1 MIIPH
6 RGGRAGGSLLPL
18 SEKLAPRKRTGL
30 EFIYGAGESA
40 AEVIVG
46 SGVTTWKPRAAVAQD
61 GDDLWRGGATAQQF
75 FSDPFISDAPVRL
88 WEAFK
93 NPQSVQPSS
102 IAAGRAGGW
111 FAARQ
116 TVCIDGIVGHVRRNR
131 ARRQRQVG
139 RTSHTAFGLLQQ
151 SATPRGQASVGVQHL
166 QPRRIAASVA
176 SLWFFIGE
184 PSQTAQ
190 VTPIGAGQVAA
201 IGESQIL
208 ADEAG
213 DGRLDGSGADSHPG
227 LQIAGAGLEYHT
239 RFVPGTSTY
248 VEGAAEKNPMI
259 RRGYSRDHRP
269 DCEQLV
275 IALIVNNEGFP
286 FSYETFD
293 GNRTDVSTMET
304 ILRMVE
310 RKYGKARR
318 IWVFDR
324 GIVSEENLAAIRK
337 RDGQYLTGTPRSQM
351 KQFEAELLKEDWTQV
366 RPEVEV
372 KKVAIPQGEETYI
385 LCRTSGRKEK
395 EKAIRN
401 RFSNSMETA
410 LKGLEK
416 AIATGR
422 LKDRNKMERRLG
434 KIQARHP
441 QVNDL
446 YDVAL
451 KDTAEGVRLF
461 WQIKEDRKNWRESRE
476 GAYLLRTNLQAETA
490 EELWSK
496 YMQLTEAEASFR
508 ALKSELSIRPL
519 FHQLEPRVKAHVMVA
534 FLGYALWVTLKHLL
548 KRRPAI
554 VPKPSASG
562 VENAQPMTPMKA
574 IALLSTLQS
583 ADIVLPTTDGRE
595 IRLRRIT
602 EPTAEQKSLLRQL
615 GISLPE
621 HLQFHR
627 ECSADS
633 AIA

>member
-1 MIIPH
+1 MFLRPH
-6 RGGRAGGSLLPL
+6 SRNKDGKEHTYWSLVETVRTPDGPRQKTLCYLGELNSSAQARWLTTVEVFNEQGEAQQLKLFPSHVAPPEDDPQVARVLLNKVRLERTRQFGSCFL
-18 SEKLAPRKRTGL
+18 GL
-30 EFIYGAGESA
+30 EL
-40 AEVIVG
+40 
-46 SGVTTWKPRAAVAQD
+46 WKRLGLDGFFEQAVDRKPADVPWSRVAAVLAINRLCAPGSELAIEQRWYPSTAL
-61 GDDLWRGGATAQQF
+61 DDL
-75 FSDPFISDAPVRL
+75 
-88 WEAFK
+88 
-93 NPQSVQPSS
+93 
-102 IAAGRAGGW
+102 
-111 FAARQ
+111 
-116 TVCIDGIVGHVRRNR
+116 
-131 ARRQRQVG
+131 
-139 RTSHTAFGLLQQ
+139 
-151 SATPRGQASVGVQHL
+151 
-166 QPRRIAASVA
+166 
-176 SLWFFIGE
+176 
-184 PSQTAQ
+184 
-190 VTPIGAGQVAA
+190 
-201 IGESQIL
+201 
-208 ADEAG
+208 
-213 DGRLDGSGADSHPG
+213 
-227 LQIAGAGLEYHT
+227 LQIEEGKINDTRLYRCLDRILPHKTKLERHLKDRYGELFGAEFDVLLYDL
-239 RFVPGTSTY
+239 TSTY
-248 VEGAAEKNPMI
+248 VEGAAESNPMV

-324 GIVSEENLAAIRK
+324 GIVSEGNLAAIRK

-351 KQFEAELLKEDWTQV
+351 KQFEAELLKEDWTRV
-366 RPEVEV
+366 RPEVEI
-372 KKVAIPQGEETYI
+372 KKVLIPEGEETYI

-416 AIATGR
+416 AIVTGR
-422 LKDRNKMERRLG
+422 LKDRHKMERRLG

-446 YDVAL
+446 YDLAL
-451 KDTAEGVRLF
+451 RDTGDGVRLF
-461 WQIKEDRKNWRESRE
+461 WQMKEDRKNWRESRE
-476 GAYLLRTNLQAETA
+476 GAYLLRTNLKAETA

-508 ALKSELSIRPL
+508 ALKSELSVRPL

-548 KRRPAI
+548 KGRPKI
-554 VPKPSASG
+554 VPEPSASG
-562 VENAQPMTPMKA
+562 VENVQPMSPMKA

-602 EPTAEQKSLLRQL
+602 EPTADQKILLRQL
-615 GISLPE
+615 GISLPD
-621 HLQFHR
+621 HLQFNR

>member
-1 MIIPH
+1 MFLRSH
-6 RGGRAGGSLLPL
+6 GRKKDGKDHIYWSLVETVRTPDGPRQKTLCYLGELNSSAQARWLTTIEVFNEEGETQQLKLFPSHVEPPPEDPQVARVLL
-18 SEKLAPRKRTGL
+18 SKVRLERTRQFGACFLGL
-30 EFIYGAGESA
+30 EMWKRLELDRFFEQAVDGESVDVA
-40 AEVIVG
+40 WSRVTALLAINRLCAPG
-46 SGVTTWKPRAAVAQD
+46 SELAVEQRWYPSTAL
-61 GDDLWRGGATAQQF
+61 DDL
-75 FSDPFISDAPVRL
+75 
-88 WEAFK
+88 
-93 NPQSVQPSS
+93 
-102 IAAGRAGGW
+102 
-111 FAARQ
+111 
-116 TVCIDGIVGHVRRNR
+116 
-131 ARRQRQVG
+131 
-139 RTSHTAFGLLQQ
+139 
-151 SATPRGQASVGVQHL
+151 
-166 QPRRIAASVA
+166 
-176 SLWFFIGE
+176 
-184 PSQTAQ
+184 
-190 VTPIGAGQVAA
+190 
-201 IGESQIL
+201 
-208 ADEAG
+208 
-213 DGRLDGSGADSHPG
+213 
-227 LQIAGAGLEYHT
+227 LQIEDGKINDTRLYRCLDRILPHKTKLERHLKNRYGELFGAEFDVLLYDL
-239 RFVPGTSTY
+239 TSTY
-248 VEGAAEKNPMI
+248 VEGAAEKNPMV

-324 GIVSEENLAAIRK
+324 GIVSEENLAAIRN

-366 RPEVEV
+366 RPEVEI

-385 LCRTSGRKEK
+385 LCRTAGRKEK
-395 EKAIRN
+395 EQAIRN

-416 AIATGR
+416 TIAAGR
-422 LKDRNKMERRLG
+422 LKDRHKMERRLG

-446 YDVAL
+446 YDVGL
-451 KDTAEGVRLF
+451 KDTVEGVRLF
-461 WQIKEDRKNWRESRE
+461 WQIKEDRRNWRESRE
-476 GAYLLRTNLQAETA
+476 GAYLLRTNLKAETA

-508 ALKSELSIRPL
+508 ALKSELSVRPL
-519 FHQLEPRVKAHVMVA
+519 FHQLETRVKAHVMVA

-615 GISLPE
+615 GLRLPD

-627 ECSADS
+627 DCSADS

>member
-1 MIIPH
+1 MFLRPH
-6 RGGRAGGSLLPL
+6 SRNKDGKDHTYWSLVETVRTPDGPRQKTLCYLGELNSSAQTRWLRTVQVFNKQGDAQQLKLFPSHVAPPPDDPQVARVLLNKVRLERTRQFGSCFLGLDLWKRLELDRFFEQTVDHETADVPWSRVAALLAINRLCAPG
-18 SEKLAPRKRTGL
+18 SELAIEQRWYPSTALDDLLEIEEGKINDTRLYRCLDRILPHKTKLERHLKDR
-30 EFIYGAGESA
+30 YGALFG
-40 AEVIVG
+40 AEFDVLLY
-46 SGVTTWKPRAAVAQD
+46 
-61 GDDLWRGGATAQQF
+61 DL
-75 FSDPFISDAPVRL
+75 
-88 WEAFK
+88 
-93 NPQSVQPSS
+93 
-102 IAAGRAGGW
+102 
-111 FAARQ
+111 
-116 TVCIDGIVGHVRRNR
+116 
-131 ARRQRQVG
+131 
-139 RTSHTAFGLLQQ
+139 
-151 SATPRGQASVGVQHL
+151 
-166 QPRRIAASVA
+166 
-176 SLWFFIGE
+176 
-184 PSQTAQ
+184 
-190 VTPIGAGQVAA
+190 
-201 IGESQIL
+201 
-208 ADEAG
+208 
-213 DGRLDGSGADSHPG
+213 
-227 LQIAGAGLEYHT
+227 
-239 RFVPGTSTY
+239 TSTY
-248 VEGAAEKNPMI
+248 VEGAAEKNPMV

-269 DCEQLV
+269 DCGQLV

-293 GNRTDVSTMET
+293 GNRIDVSTMET

-351 KQFEAELLKEDWTQV
+351 KQFEAELLKEDWTRV

-416 AIATGR
+416 TIVTGR

-446 YDVAL
+446 YDLAL
-451 KDTAEGVRLF
+451 RDTVEGVRLF
-461 WQIKEDRKNWRESRE
+461 WQIKEDRRNWRESRE
-476 GAYLLRTNLQAETA
+476 GAYLLRTNLKAETA

-508 ALKSELSIRPL
+508 ALKSELSVRPL

-548 KRRPAI
+548 KRRPVMA
-554 VPKPSASG
+554 PKPSASG
-562 VENAQPMTPMKA
+562 VDNVQPMSPMRA

-583 ADIVLPTTDGRE
+583 ADIVLPTTAGRE

-615 GISLPE
+615 GVSLPE
-621 HLQFHR
+621 HLQFNR